1 MSIIK
6 TPLKNIEKADTP
18 IIESLKMRIQEKIKK
33 LDDSERL
40 KYNNVY
46 KKTISENNNKKMIK
60 EFLIILG
67 IIIACISSISFLEEE
82 NALVS
87 IVSLVLSFMF
97 YMIIFFIPKYSQP
110 SKEILN
116 LYSILNFNLKYEMNE
131 VLMEYTAKNL
141 NSKSKYVE
149 YMIDYYFNKI
159 KRITADKSLI
169 ERELLT
175 LLCTE
180 DLKDPEYKN
189 VSNKLIVE
197 TKIEHLNKELNK
209 MKLKEI

>member
-18 IIESLKMRIQEKIKK
+18 IIESLKLRIQKKIKE
-33 LDDSERL
+33 LDDAERL

-46 KKTISENNNKKMIK
+46 KKIISENNNKKMIK
-60 EFLIILG
+60 EFLVILG

-87 IVSLVLSFMF
+87 IVSLVLSFVS

-116 LYSILNFNLKYEMNE
+116 LYSILNFNLKYEMND
-131 VLMEYTAKNL
+131 VLIEYTAKNL
-141 NSKSKYVE
+141 NSKNKYIE
-149 YMIDYYFNKI
+149 YMIDYYFTKI
-159 KRITADKSLI
+159 KRMTADKSLI
-169 ERELLT
+169 EKELLT
-175 LLCTE
+175 LLCIE